1 MKINILHIIEGWR
14 NHLIPPEVLKEK
26 ILEVSN
32 ERLSICRRCE
42 YNSINAPAHTWIA
55 DVYEHCT
62 NCGCPLI
69 AKTKCL
75 SAGCELKRWNAI
87 ITEEEEEKLN
97 IDYE

>member
-1 MKINILHIIEGWR
+1 MKINLLHIIEGWR
-14 NHLIPPEVLKEK
+14 NHLIPPEVLKQK

-32 ERLSICRRCE
+32 ERLAICRKCE
-42 YNSINAPAHTWIA
+42 HNSINAPAHTWVNDI
-55 DVYEHCT
+55 YEHCT

-75 SAGCELKRWNAI
+75 SAGCELKRWDAI
-87 ITEEEEEKLN
+87 ITEEEEETLN